1 MNRQIRRRVAALV
14 KKAEAKGIV
23 LRKNDPSTPTL
34 EELVVKLTEHGF
46 KAPRQFQ
53 RPLSWKKS
61 NKLKYFE
68 SVLMNRIEGSVV
80 IVNVVKALAAL
91 KKATPSTDNEAYTNY
106 NKCIELFEE
115 CLEEGKKF
123 IALDGNNRLSF
134 YMALI
139 TGEYR
144 IPEGTYEYIQDKNDS
159 ATNFFTVTRKANTFN
174 DLPELVQ
181 EAIYDR
187 VQVVSEYTQA
197 DWYGMSQVFINTNT
211 MVAPNEQELRNA
223 SVSDWGEYVYN
234 IRESN
239 INLLSM
245 MFKDPI
251 TRLYGDEWITGCL
264 DFAIQAVEPTEEPVT
279 FESEINQDRVD
290 SEGKSIAEVYTANV
304 KCHPINQESKWNLY
318 DSELVDNAETYQAI
332 FTSLTDWVSKLVDEA
347 STDKEKKHLKTKSF
361 IQNLFWMMCNGI
373 ETYEEAV
380 EAAKLHQEAYADN
393 NVTYGEDQATFKN
406 ACSGT
411 GLSNIEFRYIIL
423 SRIVGEVSLKFSSDV
438 NFNEEFKLEVA

>member
-80 IVNVVKALAAL
+80 IVNVIKALAAL
-91 KKATPSTDNEAYTNY
+91 KKATPSTENAAYTNY

-174 DLPELVQ
+174 DLQELV
-181 EAIYDR
+181 
-187 VQVVSEYTQA
+187 
-197 DWYGMSQVFINTNT
+197 
-211 MVAPNEQELRNA
+211 
-223 SVSDWGEYVYN
+223 
-234 IRESN
+234 
-239 INLLSM
+239 
-245 MFKDPI
+245 
-251 TRLYGDEWITGCL
+251 
-264 DFAIQAVEPTEEPVT
+264 
-279 FESEINQDRVD
+279 
-290 SEGKSIAEVYTANV
+290 
-304 KCHPINQESKWNLY
+304 
-318 DSELVDNAETYQAI
+318 
-332 FTSLTDWVSKLVDEA
+332 
-347 STDKEKKHLKTKSF
+347 
-361 IQNLFWMMCNGI
+361 
-373 ETYEEAV
+373 
-380 EAAKLHQEAYADN
+380 
-393 NVTYGEDQATFKN
+393 
-406 ACSGT
+406 
-411 GLSNIEFRYIIL
+411 
-423 SRIVGEVSLKFSSDV
+423 
-438 NFNEEFKLEVA
+438 